1 MLWLTARRPTFMKFD
16 RFAGFFAASAVCLTM
31 AIVLWTGVV
40 GPIWRATYTATP
52 DQWLGFVGSLIGAV
66 ATVAAGLTALFAAY
80 KTLSPMRAQL
90 DQLIKQNDH
99 ILYDRMRKRAA
110 DLNEEIILIE
120 QICGDCA
127 VVDRTLEEFL
137 RAGASIVSS
146 PKPFAEAVTRLS
158 ISVGNVQKA
167 RGEMWGDGRIQMERS
182 AFIDQALMAS
192 TLASGWLGM
201 VDTQRHIAIVL
212 INRELSKWHQHRN
225 AVADL
230 GGRLHAKT
238 QHEMRRAGQTISELE
253 FRLFTRCPDLI
264 PPPPAPA
271 PPIMDRD
278 GADES

>member
-1 MLWLTARRPTFMKFD
+1 MQVGEWLRPSCPHLRQAVVFDPSCRNPIDNWLNARHPTFMNFD

-31 AIVLWTGVV
+31 AIVVWTGVV

-127 VVDRTLEEFL
+127 VVNRTLEEFL
-137 RAGASIVSS
+137 RAGAGAGIGSS
-146 PKPFAEAVTRLS
+146 PEPFKEAVARLS
-158 ISVGNVQKA
+158 PSATSRRLEAKCGVTVASNVFVRFDHQHYSRAVNEAYLEFAKRPAETDPSGGFEPPSSQRHSASATVDLASLA
-167 RGEMWGDGRIQMERS
+167 RGNG
-182 AFIDQALMAS
+182 
-192 TLASGWLGM
+192 T
-201 VDTQRHIAIVL
+201 
-212 INRELSKWHQHRN
+212 
-225 AVADL
+225 
-230 GGRLHAKT
+230 
-238 QHEMRRAGQTISELE
+238 
-253 FRLFTRCPDLI
+253 
-264 PPPPAPA
+264 
-271 PPIMDRD
+271 
-278 GADES
+278 